1 MPKAHDAAE
10 LWMTLTG
17 AGAVSC
23 DATSTSPV
31 FQAQVLATDDEL
43 ASISSSAVAD
53 RAPAC

>member
-43 ASISSSAVAD
+43 ASISNSAVAD